1 MLLRASSE
9 FAGEKADLGASVGR
23 GGDGGI
29 PHGDRL
35 LRFAAAV
42 TRGDDDSDETDAARL
57 ALRAAVGEAAFVDA
71 AAIVGIFNGLVRTA
85 DATGIPLDE
94 NTLHTSSG
102 FRVDLALN
110 DFAGAANTSLEHA
123 DPAKARGDGLGAE
136 AAADVAK
143 QFG

>member
-35 LRFAAAV
+35 LRFAEAV
-42 TRGDDDSDETDAARL
+42 TRGDADEAGEARL

-85 DATGIPLDE
+85 DATGIPLDGMLAMISQE
-94 NTLHTSSG
+94 IRDEL
-102 FRVDLALN
+102 DLAR
-110 DFAGAANTSLEHA
+110 FASSANTPS
-123 DPAKARGDGLGAE
+123 ARG
-136 AAADVAK
+136 
-143 QFG
+143 